1 MGRLPTRR
9 PRTADDAGLA
19 LRAAAMQAGEYEAF
33 QRIVATL
40 RQQAPDVADALGL
53 RT

>member
-1 MGRLPTRR
+1 MH
-9 PRTADDAGLA
+9 
-19 LRAAAMQAGEYEAF
+19 AGEYAAF

-40 RQQAPDVADALGL
+40 RQQAPDVADALDL